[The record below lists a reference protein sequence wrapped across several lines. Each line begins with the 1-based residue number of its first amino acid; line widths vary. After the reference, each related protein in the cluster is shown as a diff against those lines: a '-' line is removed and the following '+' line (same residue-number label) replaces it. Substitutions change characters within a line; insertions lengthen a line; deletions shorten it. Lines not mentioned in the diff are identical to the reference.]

1 LLFWWPVVRPF
12 PYRPRWPLWSLPIY
26 LLAADLV
33 NTALSATLTFSDHV
47 LYPTYAHVP
56 QLFGATALSDQAT
69 AGVIMWVP
77 GSLAFMI
84 PAVALAVRFLSPT
97 PALVRPGMTLVR
109 GRASAVP
116 RFETQVTQVSAK
128 NPFDLL
134 TVPVLGNFL
143 RSRLSRRTMQIAM
156 LLLALGVILDG
167 VRGPQSSSVNLAGV
181 LPWTCWRGFV
191 VVALLAAGKLT
202 CEISVGL
209 PARRLAGLAPYLA
222 LPLLLVAL
230 FAINQSLRTPYPTK

>member
-1 LLFWWPVVRPF
+1 MAGRA
-12 PYRPRWPLWSLPIY
+12 PLP
-26 LLAADLV
+26 
-33 NTALSATLTFSDHV
+33 LSATLTFSDHV

-56 QLFGATALSDQAT
+56 QLFAATALSDQAT

-84 PAVALAVRFLSPT
+84 PAVALAVRLLSPT
-97 PALVRPGMTLVR
+97 SSLVRPGMTLVR

-116 RFETQVTQVSAK
+116 RLKTQVTQVSAG
-128 NPFDLL
+128 NRFDLL

-167 VRGPQSSSVNLAGV
+167 VRGPQSRSVNLAGV